1 MNEMAQET
9 ERKFLLAGD
18 FRPYAV
24 EAIPITQGYLCTDP
38 ERTVR
43 VRMRGEVA
51 YLTIK
56 SAPDKRGW
64 SRYEFEQQI
73 PAADARELLGMCVGN
88 RIEKVRHIVPYG
100 GQTWEVDVF
109 GGANEGLV
117 VAEVELRDENESIQV
132 PEWVGREVTGDAR
145 YYNSALSVRP
155 YKEWARRG

>member
-1 MNEMAQET
+1 MAQET

-56 SAPDKRGW
+56 SAPDGRGW
-64 SRYEFEQQI
+64 SRYEFEQPI
-73 PAADARELLGMCVGN
+73 PVDDAQELLSMCVGH
-88 RIEKVRHIVPYG
+88 RIEKVRHLVPG
-100 GQTWEVDVF
+100 GDGHTWEVDVF

-117 VAEVELRDENESIQV
+117 VAEVELRDENESIRL

-155 YKEWARRG
+155 YKEWARRE

>member
-24 EAIPITQGYLCTDP
+24 EEIPITQGYLCTDP

-43 VRMRGEVA
+43 VRMRGGVA

-56 SAPDKRGW
+56 SAPDERGW

-109 GGANEGLV
+109 SGVNEGLV
-117 VAEVELRDENESIQV
+117 VAEVELRDENEPIRL

-145 YYNSALSVRP
+145 YYNSALSIRP
-155 YKEWARRG
+155 YKEWAQRG